1 VLLLCGPAAGT
12 VGSATAARL
21 PRVDGRGRM
30 VGHREHSRNGYD
42 RAVTSTRT
50 RALEL
55 VTRAGVAHRVHSYDS
70 PERHGRERDE
80 RPTYGADAASALGV
94 EPARIFKTLAAM
106 VDERLVLA
114 VVPVDRELDPKRLAE
129 VWGGRRAVLAQ
140 PAAAER
146 ATGSVI
152 GGISPLGSRR
162 ALPVVVDASA
172 LDFETIFVSAGRRG
186 LQLELAP
193 ADLVRLSSARS
204 APIARDHGPG

>member
-1 VLLLCGPAAGT
+1 
-12 VGSATAARL
+12 
-21 PRVDGRGRM
+21 
-30 VGHREHSRNGYD
+30 
-42 RAVTSTRT
+42 VTTIGT

-55 VTRAGVAHRVHSYDS
+55 VTRAGVAHRVHSYDP

-80 RPTYGADAASALGV
+80 RPTYGTDAASALRV

-114 VVPVDRELDPKRLAE
+114 VVPVDRELDPKRLADAC
-129 VWGGRRAVLAQ
+129 GGRRAALAE

-146 ATGSVI
+146 ATGYVI

-162 ALPVVVDASA
+162 ALPVVIDASA
-172 LDFETIFVSAGRRG
+172 LGFETIFVSAGRRG